1 MPTFSHP
8 LEVLEGGA
16 CPDAG
21 LHAADQ
27 RATFDATA
35 PVYERHFDYVWRSL
49 RRLGVPEGAVD
60 DALQEVFLVV
70 HRRLPEFDGRAS
82 IKTWLFAIA
91 LRIAPQYRRAA
102 RRGEVDLDLEPASTA
117 MGPDEALASARAA
130 RTLYAILDEL
140 EEARREVFVMAELEE
155 LPAKEIA
162 DLTGA
167 PLNTVYSRL
176 RLARRDFNAAVAR
189 RLRRER

>member
-1 MPTFSHP
+1 
-8 LEVLEGGA
+8 VLAGGA
-16 CPDAG
+16 CSRAG
-21 LHAADQ
+21 PTGGDQ
-27 RATFDATA
+27 HPTFDETA
-35 PVYERHFDYVWRSL
+35 RVYERHFDYVWRSL
-49 RRLGVPEGAVD
+49 RRLGVQPGAVD

-70 HRRLPEFDGRAS
+70 HRRLSEFDGRAS

-91 LRIAPQYRRAA
+91 LRVAPQYRRAA
-102 RRGEVDLDLEPASTA
+102 RRNEESVDVEPASTELA
-117 MGPDEALASARAA
+117 PDEALASARAA

-140 EEARREVFVMAELEE
+140 EETRREVFVMAELEE

-189 RLRRER
+189 RLRRDR